1 MLEKFT
7 ESNWSIL
14 LLPVF
19 AFGLFAFTFLVG
31 GFFVFVLGLIE
42 AAIHGS
48 LTGEGGG
55 WALIILIGLYGAW
68 RVITHVLAT
77 DD

>member
-1 MLEKFT
+1 MLKKFV

-55 WALIILIGLYGAW
+55 WALVILIGLYWLYRMVIAW
-68 RVITHVLAT
+68 RGA
-77 DD
+77 DG

>member
-1 MLEKFT
+1 MLKKFV

-42 AAIHGS
+42 AAIRDYSHG
-48 LTGEGGG
+48 
-55 WALIILIGLYGAW
+55 
-68 RVITHVLAT
+68 
-77 DD
+77 

>member
-1 MLEKFT
+1 MLKKFV

-19 AFGLFAFTFLVG
+19 AFGLFAFAFLVG

-48 LTGEGGG
+48 LNGDGGG
-55 WALIILIGLYGAW
+55 WPLIILIGLYGLYRMVIAW
-68 RVITHVLAT
+68 RGA
-77 DD
+77 DG

>member
-1 MLEKFT
+1 MLEKFV
-7 ESNWSIL
+7 ESNWSFL

-19 AFGLFAFTFLVG
+19 AFGLFAFTFVVG

-48 LTGEGGG
+48 LSGEGGG
-55 WALIILIGLYGAW
+55 WPLIILIGLYGAW
-68 RVITHVLAT
+68 RVITRGLAA